1 MTQTAD
7 SIQSMLDD
15 GWIDTKING
24 IRCFVLDNESGVLIA
39 QNNTSGFM
47 TQNAYNRITRVRG
60 EPYKV
65 HTLRAGTTQDNI
77 TTIEY

>member
-1 MTQTAD
+1 MAHTAET
-7 SIQSMLDD
+7 IQSMLND
-15 GWIDTKING
+15 GWVDTKING
-24 IRCFVLDNESGVLIA
+24 IRCFVLDNEGGVLIA
-39 QNNTSGFM
+39 QNNPRGFM
-47 TQNAYNRITRVRG
+47 TKNAYNRITRVRG